1 MSSAVDLSNP
11 FAHSIVT
18 DAWQPAQSDVPAIHA
33 GVFELCGTVLEQVRQ
48 SGGSRSLLLHGLPG
62 SGKTHL
68 LARFRTSLTGTPPE
82 SGPSA
87 MLPVPPTVLFI
98 AVRLRAGARMLC
110 RHLRRTLATDLFR
123 TTRLGMSQIEQLL
136 LYRLSLYLKDRK
148 KAQRVWQVLRQPPK
162 ARWYWPFGPPEEL
175 ARAAREVEG
184 FIERLDEQAS
194 LGRNLATAL
203 GHLALG
209 WHRRDVRDW
218 LHDGALPDA
227 AIRDLGLYP
236 PADEEDPEE
245 QALDL
250 VCAFS
255 RLADSSVP
263 LVLCFDQLEA
273 LQAAPEDR
281 EGLYAFGKMVSTL
294 RDKTRNTLLISCVQ
308 TAFLEELDHIIRGA
322 DMDRLA
328 EKEGLLKPLSQE
340 EAERLV
346 VARVDASPV
355 LADMRRSQQA
365 NRVWPL
371 KPSRL
376 AEFLQ
381 ATSTCTPRQ
390 LLSFCDDEFEK
401 WYRGQA
407 RPVAN
412 LEEFLAV
419 QYQLELDEA
428 REHSKAVE
436 SDGVL
441 AHGLPLLMQVLGRG
455 RQIMDPDLKC
465 VDMIFETPAG
475 RRHVGFC
482 NQVGNPFTGKLA
494 KLREAVEHGQVSHL
508 VLVRDGRLP
517 ISRYAKKAQ
526 EHLDALAQR
535 DVPLLRPA
543 ARDLAALD
551 AFSSLLSD
559 AKAGDLAKHGEVVA
573 AAEVER
579 WFATHLPDVLHDL
592 VRALFPTRRTASRD
606 GLYDDL
612 LEFIQTHR
620 VVPLS
625 EAAEQLAR
633 SEAEIQAC
641 VSRYSDRFCLL
652 QGPPPV
658 IFEATAE

>member
-1 MSSAVDLSNP
+1 MDLTNP

-33 GVFELCGTVLEQVRQ
+33 GVFDLCGMMLEQVRR

-68 LARFRTSLTGTPPE
+68 LARFRTSLTGSPPG
-82 SGPSA
+82 SGPA
-87 MLPVPPTVLFI
+87 ATLPVPPTVLFI

-136 LYRLSLYLKDRK
+136 LYRLSLYLKDRR

-162 ARWYWPFGPPEEL
+162 SRWYWPFGLPEEL
-175 ARAAREVEG
+175 SRATREIEG
-184 FIERLDEQAS
+184 FIERLDEQAA

-209 WHRRDVRDW
+209 RHRRDVRDW
-218 LHDGALPDA
+218 LHDAALPDTTV
-227 AIRDLGLYP
+227 RDLGLYQP
-236 PADEEDPEE
+236 SDADDPEE
-245 QALDL
+245 QALEL

-273 LQAAPEDR
+273 LQTSPDDR

-355 LADMRRSQQA
+355 LADMRRAQGV

-381 ATSTCTPRQ
+381 ATPACTPRQ

-401 WYRGQA
+401 WARGQA

-419 QYQLELDEA
+419 QYQLELDQAE
-428 REHSKAVE
+428 EHNKAEE

-441 AHGLPLLMQVLGRG
+441 AHGLPLLLQVLGRG
-455 RQIMDPDLKC
+455 RQIVDSDLKC
-465 VDMIFETPAG
+465 VDVIFETPTG
-475 RRHVGFC
+475 RCHVGFC
-482 NQVGNPFTGKLA
+482 NQAGNQFTGKLA
-494 KLREAVEHGQVSHL
+494 KLRAAVERGQISQL

-526 EHLDALAQR
+526 EHLEALGQR

-543 ARDLAALD
+543 ARDLSALD

-559 AKAGDLAKHGEVVA
+559 AKAGDLARHGEVIA

-579 WFATHLPDVLHDL
+579 WFATHLPEVLSAL
-592 VRALFPTRRTASRD
+592 VQSLFPLRRSNARD

-612 LEFIQTHR
+612 LELIQTHR
-620 VVPLS
+620 VMPLC
-625 EAAEQLAR
+625 EAAEQLSR
-633 SEAEIQAC
+633 SEAEIEDC
-641 VSRYSDRFCLL
+641 VSRYSDRFGLL
-652 QGPPPV
+652 AGPPPV
-658 IFEATAE
+658 IFEATTE